1 MVLDFLS
8 GLGSSGNS
16 IGVCGIR
23 FPVWLGE

>member
-8 GLGSSGNS
+8 GLESSGNS
-16 IGVCGIR
+16 IGVCDIR